1 MTAPGPFVYP
11 GIGDERPWLTLQ
23 CVRCSNP
30 YKSRT
35 LSARL
40 CPPCKANGAI
50 DDAVGEVSG
59 S

>member
-1 MTAPGPFVYP
+1 MANPEHLRRSREAGPG
-11 GIGDERPWLTLQ
+11 WLTLQ

-40 CPPCKANGAI
+40 CPPCKALGAI
-50 DDAVGEVSG
+50 DDEVGEVSG
-59 S
+59 T